1 MKKIII
7 NEKQKGLV
15 FENGM
20 FSRLLSAGKYRF
32 LKNKDVEVMNIM
44 LRVFTDKCPLD
55 ILLENEEFKNAV
67 DVYEIKENE
76 IGLRFVNGMFTEAF
90 KVGKYAFFKSNVNAQ
105 MQIIDTS
112 SCIIEGINPTY
123 IGMPISL
130 YSRYEVASYE
140 KGLLYIDNKLVKIL
154 DGGVYYFWKNGTS
167 IKVDTVD
174 TRLVQ
179 LNVQGQ
185 EILTQDKVSLRIN
198 FVCNYKLADIVKAVT
213 EIDDYEE
220 QIRITAQMALR
231 DYVGKHKLD
240 EILDNKEE
248 ISEFVFSK
256 IKEKENELYI
266 SVSNAGVKDI
276 ILPGEIRNI
285 MNTVLIAEKQA
296 QANVIARREEVAS
309 TRSLL
314 NTAKLMDE
322 NQTLYKLKE
331 LEYIERICENVGNI
345 SLNGGDG
352 IVAQLSK
359 IIGNK

>member
-1 MKKIII
+1 MRKVII

-15 FENGM
+15 FENGK

-123 IGMPISL
+123 IGMPLSL

-140 KGLLYIDNKLVKIL
+140 KGLLYIDNKLVRIL

>member
-1 MKKIII
+1 MRKVII

-15 FENGM
+15 FENGK

-123 IGMPISL
+123 IGMPVSL

-220 QIRITAQMALR
+220 QIRLCAQMALR

-322 NQTLYKLKE
+322 SQTLYKLKE

>member
-15 FENGM
+15 FENGK

-44 LRVFTDKCPLD
+44 LRIFTDKCPLD

-123 IGMPISL
+123 IGMPVSL

-140 KGLLYIDNKLVKIL
+140 KGLLYIDNKLVKII

-198 FVCNYKLADIVKAVT
+198 FVCNYKLADIVKVVT

>member
-15 FENGM
+15 FENGK

-76 IGLRFVNGMFTEAF
+76 IGLRFVNGMFTEVF

-112 SCIIEGINPTY
+112 NCIIEGINPTY
-123 IGMPISL
+123 IGMPLSL